1 MIEFASIDRRKFLRL
16 GAVLVP
22 LVAAGCDGGDGSGEK
37 ITTPPAPGGNRKR
50 LENRAAEAA
59 PPTGKKKK

>member
-22 LVAAGCDGGDGSGEK
+22 LVAAGCDGGVGGAEK
-37 ITTPPAPGGNRKR
+37 ITTPPAEGGNRKR
-50 LENRAAEAA
+50 LEGRAADAA
-59 PPTGKKKK
+59 LKTPSKKK